1 MSAQPQRAAPSAG
14 VSPQR
19 IALIYAVVAS
29 AWIALSDWVVTWVV
43 QDAQAAGWISTF
55 KGWLFV
61 AVTALMLLGL
71 TRRLVRQ
78 EQAHQRQLQATLDA
92 LPDLLFETDHEG
104 RIYQYHSHRS
114 DLLAAPPDVFLGRRF
129 AEVVPTAVAQ
139 VCQQAIDQ
147 AASQGFSSGLSYVL
161 PLEQGDRWFEL
172 SVARVQSGSDAAQ
185 RFILIARDITERH
198 QAQEKLRLTA
208 GVFSHT
214 REGIVIADVGGT
226 ILDVNEAFTRITGYA
241 RTDVVGR
248 NPRILRSGRQ
258 DAAFYRALWDSL
270 LGQGYWSGEIWN
282 RRRNGEV
289 YPQLLTIS
297 AVRNP
302 QGRTEQYVGLF
313 TDITQLKEQQYQL
326 EHLAHFDSLTG
337 LPNRLLLSDRLR
349 QAMRQAQ
356 RRNQQLAVIYL
367 DLDGFKGVNDRHG
380 HDMGDHLLVALGQR
394 MKDALRDGDTLAR
407 IGGDEFVAVL
417 IDLDHNSGSFPV
429 LERLLAA
436 ASEAVHHQGAVL
448 QVSASLGVTFYPQAS
463 EVDADQL
470 LRQADQA
477 MYQAKV
483 GGKNRYVVF
492 APSSHSG

>member
-1 MSAQPQRAAPSAG
+1 MQD
-14 VSPQR
+14 VSPLR
-19 IALIYAVVAS
+19 IVLLYVAFAS
-29 AWIALSDWVVTWVV
+29 AWIALSDRVVIWVV
-43 QDAQAAGWISTF
+43 QDVESIRLISTF

-61 AVTALMLLGL
+61 AVTALMLLTL
-71 TRRLVRQ
+71 TQRMLRQ
-78 EQAHQRQLQATLDA
+78 EQAHQRRLQAMLDA
-92 LPDLLFETDHEG
+92 LPDLLFEVDREG
-104 RIYQYHSHRS
+104 RIYQYHSHRG
-114 DLLAAPPDVFLGRRF
+114 DLLAAPPEVFLGRRF
-129 AEVVPTAVAQ
+129 ADVVPTAVAQ

-147 AASQGFSSGLSYVL
+147 AVSQGYSNGLSYAL
-161 PLEQGDRWFEL
+161 PLEQGERWFEL
-172 SVARVQSGSDAAQ
+172 SVAPVDAARGPAR

-198 QAQEKLRLTA
+198 QAQEKMRLSA
-208 GVFSHT
+208 GVFSNT
-214 REGIVIADVGGT
+214 REGIIIADVGGT
-226 ILDVNEAFTRITGYA
+226 ILDVNEAFTRITGFA
-241 RTDVVGR
+241 RSDAIGR
-248 NPRILRSGRQ
+248 NPHILRSGRQ
-258 DAAFYRALWDSL
+258 DAAFYRTMWEQL
-270 LGQGYWSGEIWN
+270 LNQGYWSGEIWN

-289 YPQLLTIS
+289 YPELLTIS
-297 AVRNP
+297 AVRDP

-356 RRNQQLAVIYL
+356 RRSQQLAVVYL
-367 DLDGFKGVNDRHG
+367 DLDGFKSINDHYG
-380 HDMGDHLLVALGQR
+380 HDVGDYLLVALGQR

-417 IDLDHNSGSFPV
+417 IDLDHSAGSFPV
-429 LERLLAA
+429 LQRLLAA